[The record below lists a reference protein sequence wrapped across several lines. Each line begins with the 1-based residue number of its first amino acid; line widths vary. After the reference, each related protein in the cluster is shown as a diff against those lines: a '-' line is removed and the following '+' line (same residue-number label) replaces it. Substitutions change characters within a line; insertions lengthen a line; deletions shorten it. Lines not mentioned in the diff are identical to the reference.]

1 MEPSTDLS
9 AVARAIDRLTALIAH
24 VNSVNCQDMNVQS
37 RTNGEVVEDPPS
49 IELPVSLASIPDL
62 QVFELNGPQ
71 LYVKFR
77 CALCLQEWIVP
88 ICHDKLA
95 SYRPPKACRWC
106 GSLVWTD
113 PDRAQF
119 RKDQRSKR
127 DAIGADLPSQ

>member
-9 AVARAIDRLTALIAH
+9 AVVRAIDRLTALIAR
-24 VNSVNCQDMNVQS
+24 VNSVNGQDMNVQS
-37 RTNGEVVEDPPS
+37 RTNGEVVKEPPS
-49 IELPVSLASIPDL
+49 IHLPVSLASMPDL
-62 QVFELNGPQ
+62 QVIEVNGPQ

-88 ICHDKLA
+88 IRHDKLA